1 MHYNLVK
8 ASNRRYLEELK
19 NRGHEMK
26 PLYDAVNIMQD
37 TEWVINKRVYDV
49 IVKLIETDNPL
60 GKLPV
65 NPQHIELPIKPVD
78 IETNKESLVRW
89 KREATRPRYMATEIG
104 RRCSSSDYPNRGDR
118 WTTRVSRPGA
128 LGSLMR
134 TIQLR

>member
-26 PLYDAVNIMQD
+26 PMYDAVNIMQD

-65 NPQHIELPIKPVD
+65 NPQQIELPIKPND
-78 IETNKESLVRW
+78 IEENKESLVKW
-89 KREATRPRYMATEIG
+89 KSGASLCLRMFAPSSGTARQP
-104 RRCSSSDYPNRGDR
+104 SSSK
-118 WTTRVSRPGA
+118 
-128 LGSLMR
+128 
-134 TIQLR
+134 

>member
-37 TEWVINKRVYDV
+37 TEWVINKKVYDV

-65 NPQHIELPIKPVD
+65 NPQHIELPI
-78 IETNKESLVRW
+78 
-89 KREATRPRYMATEIG
+89 
-104 RRCSSSDYPNRGDR
+104 
-118 WTTRVSRPGA
+118 
-128 LGSLMR
+128 
-134 TIQLR
+134 